1 MVREGGM
8 AGIVIKSHF
17 ESTGSKVHHARREVM
32 KAFPDFKVFAGIALN
47 RGVGGVNPGAVEI
60 ALNLGA
66 KIVWLPTFDAQ
77 NHARVFGATG
87 TYGFKSMTLESKGSV
102 LHEEF
107 TVLENGRLTGKA
119 KEVIDLVAAYD
130 AILATGHVS
139 KEEIFA
145 AFDYALGKNVRKL
158 LITHPEYYVPNL
170 AIHDLVEFS
179 KLGAFMEFCAVSCGP
194 MTPASSI
201 EQVKEMIDAVGPERA
216 IISSDTGQ
224 PFSPRPPEALRVFAQ
239 CLHERGIDEDS
250 IAQMTIRNP
259 ANLLGVGT

>member
-1 MVREGGM
+1 MNRPAKG
-8 AGIVIKSHF
+8 AGPRCSGRQLTPLGQGVGTVLSEDVAAIEMTVLI
-17 ESTGSKVHHARREVM
+17 EMIR
-32 KAFPDFKVFAGIALN
+32 D
-47 RGVGGVNPGAVEI
+47 RGV
-60 ALNLGA
+60 
-66 KIVWLPTFDAQ
+66 D
-77 NHARVFGATG
+77 GATSSDR
-87 TYGFKSMTLESKGSV
+87 T
-102 LHEEF
+102 
-107 TVLENGRLTGKA
+107 
-119 KEVIDLVAAYD
+119 AYD

-170 AIHDLVEFS
+170 AIPDLVEFS

-259 ANLLGVGT
+259 ASLLGVGT